1 MAGSKP
7 ADYPSAGGGRINVTI
22 KDNKT
27 MTTALAN
34 LDIGQAICPFRCVKN
49 YK

>member
-1 MAGSKP
+1 MTSDTDAC
-7 ADYPSAGGGRINVTI
+7 GGRINVV
-22 KDNKT
+22 NKT
-27 MTTALAN
+27 NSAKQAPLAN